1 MDSPASLIMP
11 FGASYYGYLAILQGI
26 IGVPFCAHF
35 AKGTERG
42 KESVTVPYALQ
53 QAMEWLQ
60 DCIMKTVNGVYTSA
74 KIFTDTIED
83 YAMAQIKQLCD
94 LEAFQGC
101 KIRVM
106 PDVHPGKVGTI
117 GFTAVIGS
125 KLLPNVVGIDIGC
138 GITVAK
144 LKQKRMEFQKLDTVI
159 RENVPSGYQ
168 IRKHPHRFSR
178 TAMLSELK
186 CSRHIHGERA
196 MLSLGTLG
204 GGNHFIEIDRDD
216 EGILYAV
223 IHSGSRHLGKEVT
236 EYYLREGHSCLKGK
250 GQDIPYELTYLEGS
264 LMEAYIHDTRIL
276 QEFAKLNRE
285 VILDEM
291 AKGMK
296 WKVQEV
302 FHSAHN
308 FIDVSAGRRILRKG
322 AVSAKKGEF
331 VAIPIN
337 MRDGILFGA
346 GLGNADWNDSAPH
359 GAGRLIK
366 REYVKNKY
374 TVSDFKA
381 EMKGIHCS
389 CIGKDTL
396 DEAPFA
402 YRGVD
407 EILGHI
413 AETVQIQKRLL
424 PVYNFKAGSK

>member
-1 MDSPASLIMP
+1 
-11 FGASYYGYLAILQGI
+11 
-26 IGVPFCAHF
+26 
-35 AKGTERG
+35 
-42 KESVTVPYALQ
+42 
-53 QAMEWLQ
+53 
-60 DCIMKTVNGVYTSA
+60 MKTVNGVYTSA

-83 YAMAQIKQLCD
+83 YAMAQIQQLCD

-101 KIRVM
+101 KIRIM

-117 GFTAVIGS
+117 GFTATVGG

-144 LKQKRMEFQKLDTVI
+144 LKQKRMEYQKLDTVI
-159 RENVPSGYQ
+159 RENVPSGRQ
-168 IRKHPHRFSR
+168 IRKHPHRFSD
-178 TAMLSELK
+178 TAMLSELT

-204 GGNHFIEIDRDD
+204 GGNHFIEIDRDE
-216 EGILYAV
+216 EGLLYVV

-236 EYYLREGHSCLKGK
+236 EYYLREGQKCLKEQ
-250 GQDIPYELTYLEGS
+250 GQEVPYELTYLEGS
-264 LMEAYIHDTRIL
+264 LMDDYVHDTQIL
-276 QEFAKLNRE
+276 QEFASLNRN

-296 WKVQEV
+296 WKIEDVCHSVHNYIEV
-302 FHSAHN
+302 STEGA
-308 FIDVSAGRRILRKG
+308 ILRKG
-322 AVSAKKGEF
+322 AVSARKGEF
-331 VAIPIN
+331 VAVPIN
-337 MRDGILFGA
+337 MRDGVLLGT
-346 GLGNADWNDSAPH
+346 GLGNADWNYSAPH

-366 REYVKNKY
+366 REYVKNKF

-407 EILGHI
+407 EIMEHI
-413 AETVQIQKRLL
+413 AETVQIHKRLF
-424 PVYNFKAGSK
+424 PVYNFKAGGK

>member
-1 MDSPASLIMP
+1 
-11 FGASYYGYLAILQGI
+11 
-26 IGVPFCAHF
+26 
-35 AKGTERG
+35 
-42 KESVTVPYALQ
+42 
-53 QAMEWLQ
+53 
-60 DCIMKTVNGVYTSA
+60 MKTVDGVYTSA

-83 YAMAQIKQLCD
+83 YAMAQIQQLCD
-94 LEAFQGC
+94 FPAFQGS

-117 GFTAVIGS
+117 GFTAVAGD

-159 RENVPSGYQ
+159 RENVPAGYQ
-168 IRKHPHRFSR
+168 IRKTIHRFSD
-178 TAMLSELK
+178 TAMLSDLR
-186 CSRHIHGERA
+186 CSRHVHEEKAR
-196 MLSLGTLG
+196 LSLGTLG
-204 GGNHFIEIDRDD
+204 GGNHFIEIDRDE
-216 EGILYAV
+216 EGFLYVV

-236 EYYLREGHSCLKGK
+236 EYYLREGHRYLKDK
-250 GQDIPYELTYLEGS
+250 RQNVPYELTYLEGS
-264 LMEAYIHDTRIL
+264 LMDDYVYDTQVL
-276 QEFAKLNRE
+276 QEFARLNRS

-296 WKVQEV
+296 WKIEDIY
-302 FHSAHN
+302 HSVHN
-308 FIDVSAGRRILRKG
+308 YLDVSAEGTILRKG
-322 AVSAKKGEF
+322 AVSARKGEF

-337 MRDGILFGA
+337 MRDGVLLGT
-346 GLGNADWNDSAPH
+346 GLGNDDWNYSAPH
-359 GAGRLIK
+359 GAGRQIK
-366 REYVKNKY
+366 REYVKNKF

-381 EMKGIHCS
+381 QMKGIHCS

-407 EILGHI
+407 EIMEHI
-413 AETVQIQKRLL
+413 KETVEIQKRLF

>member
-1 MDSPASLIMP
+1 MQNPGNARRASR
-11 FGASYYGYLAILQGI
+11 QG
-26 IGVPFCAHF
+26 
-35 AKGTERG
+35 R
-42 KESVTVPYALQ
+42 
-53 QAMEWLQ
+53 
-60 DCIMKTVNGVYTSA
+60 
-74 KIFTDTIED
+74 
-83 YAMAQIKQLCD
+83 
-94 LEAFQGC
+94 
-101 KIRVM
+101 
-106 PDVHPGKVGTI
+106 TI
-117 GFTAVIGS
+117 GFTAEIGG

-168 IRKHPHRFSR
+168 IRKHPHRFSNR
-178 TAMLSELK
+178 AMFSELT

-204 GGNHFIEIDRDD
+204 GGNHFIEIDQDK
-216 EGILYAV
+216 EGFLYAV
-223 IHSGSRHLGKEVT
+223 IHSGSRHLGKEVA
-236 EYYLREGHSCLKGK
+236 EYYLRQGHNCLKSR

-264 LMEAYIHDTRIL
+264 LMDDYIHDTQIL

-296 WKVQEV
+296 WKIQEI

-308 FIDVSAGRRILRKG
+308 FIDVSAGRTILRKG
-322 AVSAKKGEF
+322 AVSARKGEF

-337 MRDGILFGA
+337 MRDGILFGV
-346 GLGNADWNDSAPH
+346 GLGNADWNESAPH

-381 EMKGIHCS
+381 EMKGVHCS

-402 YRGVD
+402 YRGAD
-407 EILGHI
+407 EIMGHI
-413 AETVQIQKRLL
+413 HETAEIQERML
-424 PVYNFKAGSK
+424 PVYNFKAGARQ

>member
-1 MDSPASLIMP
+1 MR
-11 FGASYYGYLAILQGI
+11 
-26 IGVPFCAHF
+26 
-35 AKGTERG
+35 ERI
-42 KESVTVPYALQ
+42 
-53 QAMEWLQ
+53 
-60 DCIMKTVNGVYTSA
+60 IMKTVDGVYTSA

-83 YAMAQIKQLCD
+83 YAMAQIQQLCD
-94 LEAFQGC
+94 FEAFWGC

-117 GFTAVIGS
+117 GFTAAAGD

-144 LKQKRMEFQKLDTVI
+144 LKQKRMEFQKLDAVI
-159 RENVPSGYQ
+159 RENVPAGYR
-168 IRKHPHRFSR
+168 IRKTAHRFSD
-178 TAMLSELK
+178 TAMLSDLR
-186 CSRHIHGERA
+186 CSRHVHEEKAR
-196 MLSLGTLG
+196 LSLGTLG
-204 GGNHFIEIDRDD
+204 GGNHFIEIDWD
-216 EGILYAV
+216 EDGFLYAV

-236 EYYLREGHSCLKGK
+236 EYYLREGHSYLKDN
-250 GQDIPYELTYLEGS
+250 GQNIPYELTYLEGS
-264 LMEAYIHDTRIL
+264 LMDDYVYDTQIL
-276 QEFAKLNRE
+276 QEFARLNRS

-296 WKVQEV
+296 WKIEDVY
-302 FHSAHN
+302 HSVHN
-308 FIDVSAGRRILRKG
+308 YIDVSPEGTILRKG
-322 AVSAKKGEF
+322 AVSARKGEF

-337 MRDGILFGA
+337 MRDGVLLGT
-346 GLGNADWNDSAPH
+346 GLGNADWNYSAPH

-366 REYVKNKY
+366 REYVKNKF

-407 EILGHI
+407 EIMEHI
-413 AETVQIQKRLL
+413 KETVQIQKRLF